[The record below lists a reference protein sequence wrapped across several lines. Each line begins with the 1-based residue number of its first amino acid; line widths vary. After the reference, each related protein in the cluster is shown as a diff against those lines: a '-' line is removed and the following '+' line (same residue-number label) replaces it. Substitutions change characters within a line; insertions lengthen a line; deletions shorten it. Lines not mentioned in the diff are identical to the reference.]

1 MKKIIYVLLL
11 ATLCVNSSCSDF
23 LDREPK
29 TTLSPGTFWKTESD
43 LRLALNILY
52 QNMNRSYTLDNQTID
67 CFAAVG
73 NHVSSGSLTAS
84 NTDDVWTK
92 SYKQI
97 RIVNGFL
104 ENYEKAQ
111 VSETIKKRYL
121 GEARFFKAYYYFNL
135 IKRFGDVPYI
145 NHTLD
150 MESPELW
157 GPRVEKKE
165 ILDDILEELLLAE
178 QDVPVKSAIKAD
190 VGRITKGAIQALT
203 SRIAL
208 YYGTYYKFRGE
219 EGYRQYLTIARD
231 AAKRL
236 IDSKEY
242 AIYKDYRNLFLLP
255 GEDSS
260 EHILSYRYSEDA
272 NTYNP
277 RIRGVI
283 VDFIQE
289 PTKWLADAFLCKD
302 GLPLDKSQYKVEY
315 LPLGKEFENRD
326 PRMALTIWK
335 PGDSFLGAPFV
346 PNLSNQTKTGY
357 MFKKYG
363 DEDSYSNIRSQ
374 IDEILIRYAEVLLN
388 YAEAVYELDET
399 ISDADLDIS
408 INEIRKRFEADPN
421 CLPKL
426 TNIFVTSNN
435 LNMREEIRRERRV
448 EMAAESLRYDDLIR
462 WKIAE
467 TELPQEILGAKF
479 DQEAYPNVVPDKD
492 INLNEDG
499 FIIVQSKSTRTFNIE
514 KNYLFPLPLRELSLN
529 LQLTQNEGWN

>member
-1 MKKIIYVLLL
+1 M
-11 ATLCVNSSCSDF
+11 
-23 LDREPK
+23 
-29 TTLSPGTFWKTESD
+29 
-43 LRLALNILY
+43 
-52 QNMNRSYTLDNQTID
+52 
-67 CFAAVG
+67 
-73 NHVSSGSLTAS
+73 
-84 NTDDVWTK
+84 
-92 SYKQI
+92 
-97 RIVNGFL
+97 
-104 ENYEKAQ
+104 
-111 VSETIKKRYL
+111 
-121 GEARFFKAYYYFNL
+121 

-289 PTKWLADAFLCKD
+289 PTKWLADAFC
-302 GLPLDKSQYKVEY
+302 V
-315 LPLGKEFENRD
+315 
-326 PRMALTIWK
+326 RM
-335 PGDSFLGAPFV
+335 D
-346 PNLSNQTKTGY
+346 
-357 MFKKYG
+357 
-363 DEDSYSNIRSQ
+363 
-374 IDEILIRYAEVLLN
+374 
-388 YAEAVYELDET
+388 
-399 ISDADLDIS
+399 
-408 INEIRKRFEADPN
+408 
-421 CLPKL
+421 CL
-426 TNIFVTSNN
+426 
-435 LNMREEIRRERRV
+435 
-448 EMAAESLRYDDLIR
+448 
-462 WKIAE
+462 W
-467 TELPQEILGAKF
+467 
-479 DQEAYPNVVPDKD
+479 
-492 INLNEDG
+492 INLN
-499 FIIVQSKSTRTFNIE
+499 IK
-514 KNYLFPLPLRELSLN
+514 LSICR
-529 LQLTQNEGWN
+529 